1 LPTTKA
7 IRFSVSARDG
17 KAKASGTSAK
27 VSAMQAN
34 RSLDVIF
41 MMIFVPDEPI
51 ANAMLE

>member
-1 LPTTKA
+1 
-7 IRFSVSARDG
+7 
-17 KAKASGTSAK
+17 
-27 VSAMQAN
+27 MQAN